1 VFSEGHVEADGFRM
15 RYMEGGQGAPLVHL
29 QGAGEPR
36 LTPAHDLLA
45 RHFRVI
51 ALEVPAPAD
60 ACGAHSMPVLASA
73 MARAA
78 WSLGLESFNL
88 LGTSLGGAIAL
99 WMALHVPAS
108 ILALVLEGPD
118 RDADVDSR
126 LPGLPTPTLV
136 LLGTRDDTTAQEMGR
151 ACKERIPNCHLVY
164 VYDAGPAIGR
174 DRPEAFAEVVTDF
187 LERHEAFVISRT
199 ETVIHP

>member
-1 VFSEGHVEADGFRM
+1 MFSEGHVETDGFRI
-15 RYMEGGQGAPLVHL
+15 RYMEAGQGAPLVHL
-29 QGAGEPR
+29 LGPGELR
-36 LTPAHDLLA
+36 LTAAHDLLA
-45 RHFRVI
+45 RGFRVI
-51 ALEVPAPAD
+51 AFEVPAPAD

-78 WSLGLESFNL
+78 RSLDLESFNL
-88 LGTSLGGAIAL
+88 LGTSLGGAIAV
-99 WMALHVPAS
+99 WMALHVPAR
-108 ILALVLEGPD
+108 ILALVLETPD

-126 LPGLPTPTLV
+126 LPGLTTPTLV
-136 LLGTRDDTTAQEMGR
+136 LLGTRDTTTAQRMGR

-164 VYDAGPAIGR
+164 VHDAGPAIAR
-174 DRPEAFAEVVTDF
+174 DRPAAFAEVVSDF